1 MKTIQNINWL
11 IEQYRQNIEKLEED
25 RKQDAMTISNA
36 YRVAK
41 IGVYSKVV
49 EDLQAVLEEGERMI
63 LIGIPNMGT
72 VPIEVMASVVKKYRD
87 ERNRNEIK
95 YYNTLL

>member
-25 RKQDAMTISNA
+25 MKQDTIPIISNA

-49 EDLQAVLEEGERMI
+49 EDLQAVLEEGEM
-63 LIGIPNMGT
+63 
-72 VPIEVMASVVKKYRD
+72 E
-87 ERNRNEIK
+87 
-95 YYNTLL
+95 

>member
-1 MKTIQNINWL
+1 MPQNVSGRCYKVQGSTELRRLDKRGQEMKTIQSINWL

-25 RKQDAMTISNA
+25 RKQDTMTISNA

-49 EDLQAVLEEGERMI
+49 EDLQAVLEEGDVE
-63 LIGIPNMGT
+63 
-72 VPIEVMASVVKKYRD
+72 
-87 ERNRNEIK
+87 
-95 YYNTLL
+95 

>member
-1 MKTIQNINWL
+1 MKTVQNINWL

-25 RKQDAMTISNA
+25 REQDAMTISNA

-49 EDLQAVLEEGERMI
+49 EDLQAVLEEGESECQEW
-63 LIGIPNMGT
+63 LP
-72 VPIEVMASVVKKYRD
+72 YD
-87 ERNRNEIK
+87 
-95 YYNTLL
+95 

>member
-1 MKTIQNINWL
+1 MKLIQSLNWL

-49 EDLQAVLEEGERMI
+49 EDLQAVLEEGEA
-63 LIGIPNMGT
+63 
-72 VPIEVMASVVKKYRD
+72 E
-87 ERNRNEIK
+87 
-95 YYNTLL
+95 